1 MDDTVNRLAKE
12 LAQAIRAAVAADPT
26 VEACRAKARA
36 AGYEMHLSIDAEVGF
51 ANRSKPTAVVKV
63 RRAGA
68 GAVSGSMGSAQPNA
82 PTSPLG
88 FSTASNSGAASLG
101 SNGSLTPRRPTS
113 RELSAS
119 DRLFLKSLRIA
130 PDELPEL
137 RG

>member
-36 AGYEMHLSIDAEVGF
+36 AGYEMHLAIDAEVGF
-51 ANRSKPTAVVKV
+51 ANRAKPTAVVKV

-68 GAVSGSMGSAQPNA
+68 GAVSASSGGAQPNT

-88 FSTASNSGAASLG
+88 FAASSNSGANLGASGGL
-101 SNGSLTPRRPTS
+101 SPRRPVT

-130 PDELPEL
+130 PDELPEVK
-137 RG
+137 G

>member
-36 AGYEMHLSIDAEVGF
+36 AGYEMHLAIDAEVGF

-68 GAVSGSMGSAQPNA
+68 GAVSASSGSAQPNTPA
-82 PTSPLG
+82 SPLG
-88 FSTASNSGAASLG
+88 FSTASNSGAG
-101 SNGSLTPRRPTS
+101 TPGVTGGLTPRRPVS

-130 PDELPEL
+130 PDELPEVK
-137 RG
+137 G